1 MEVAKNRAGGAR
13 NPWWLHPHTC
23 PNLTHSDLPM
33 MKELEGMGEDREQHG
48 ERQIESSESSVQWR
62 DVGPPGRGPGLGER
76 IHRDLLMGLRE
87 ETGPYWTDNATH
99 LKFP

>member
-13 NPWWLHPHTC
+13 NPWCLHPHTC
-23 PNLTHSDLPM
+23 PNFTHSDLPM

-62 DVGPPGRGPGLGER
+62 CSSRSKRWVLQGGGLAWENVS
-76 IHRDLLMGLRE
+76 
-87 ETGPYWTDNATH
+87 TGTC
-99 LKFP
+99 